1 MNRKSEKAVNDAIQY
16 LADLIEITDSMD
28 AAGQAAN
35 QIKILQETLR
45 SSAYERKE
53 YR

>member
-16 LADLIEITDSMD
+16 LADLIICTAEMD
-28 AAGQAAN
+28 VADHATN
-35 QIKILQETLR
+35 QIKILQETLL